1 MTQPNLED
9 MDPLKSFQEIAP
21 ALTSGH
27 KDDIAKEEWH
37 LPELQLLTTL
47 TELDQL
53 SVLQQMSAQSEEF
66 LKNGEYKEPG
76 LLCGV
81 ACKGKMPMVL
91 PNPSEKCQTCMP
103 MERKWVKLNQS
114 GQTQI
119 EVDRERKCLTMSEG
133 EQIVSE
139 WEIQKPKIQLE
150 QEELDSGGQCP
161 EEWRDQ
167 IQFDELEIS
176 DDSLPVVTAIVRKS
190 KSPKYIVDGEQLKQ

>member
-1 MTQPNLED
+1 
-9 MDPLKSFQEIAP
+9 
-21 ALTSGH
+21 
-27 KDDIAKEEWH
+27 
-37 LPELQLLTTL
+37 
-47 TELDQL
+47 
-53 SVLQQMSAQSEEF
+53 MSAQSEEF

-76 LLCGV
+76 LMFGV
-81 ACKGKMPMVL
+81 TCKGKMPMVL
-91 PNPSEKCQTCMP
+91 PNPSENCQTYTP

-119 EVDRERKCLTMSEG
+119 EVDRERKCLTMAEG
-133 EQIVSE
+133 GQIVSE

-150 QEELDSGGQCP
+150 QEEQDSGGQCP

-190 KSPKYIVDGEQLKQ
+190 KSPKYIVDPVRLGWRAAQTITRVCFHFIDTARHKAHLRTKCKCRTCNGGCSEARKLLAKSCPVCKRFKKCE